1 MALLE
6 SRLTAAGEDDE
17 DEEDEEAD
25 EEGDDED
32 GAGTKKSPKIQK
44 LLCYTFYSLT
54 FSVVSWPNGSRS

>member
-6 SRLTAAGEDDE
+6 SRLTGAGEDDE

-32 GAGTKKSPKIQK
+32 GVGTKKSPKFQK
-44 LLCYTFYSLT
+44 LLCYKFYSLS
-54 FSVVSWPNGSRS
+54 FSMVSWTNGSRN